1 MQSYTKMNPAELI
14 NWGELSRLIVGE
26 RTAIRKNRIPVKH
39 EKSVQKLLDAIQK
52 WDEERKN
59 E

>member
-1 MQSYTKMNPAELI
+1 MSPAELI

-26 RTAIRKNRIPVKH
+26 RTAIRKNRIPEKHKQTVK
-39 EKSVQKLLDAIQK
+39 KLLGVIQK